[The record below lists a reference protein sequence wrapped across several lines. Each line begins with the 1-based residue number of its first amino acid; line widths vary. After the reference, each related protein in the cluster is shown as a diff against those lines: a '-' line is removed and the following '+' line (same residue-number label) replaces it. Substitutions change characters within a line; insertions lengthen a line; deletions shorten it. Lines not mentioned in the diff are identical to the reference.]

1 VLSGGESHAQH
12 YNVTDVFDEV
22 VTNPA
27 QFNSNGLLEL
37 RRRVDPNGPQHSC
50 KVGCSPNMCKG
61 ARASFFLLPP
71 LVRTPLC
78 RRGLRTEKKT
88 RSFFRSAGEELEAF
102 MQRHGGWD
110 QFDKVVYIGDG
121 GNDLCP
127 ILRLRAC
134 VSLSLFSPQSSF
146 APLTICSHRTPYTPQ
161 SRRRARPH
169 VPRAVA
175 SHRRHLQC
183 ARLGPQVPDCLVGRS
198 VGGRKVL
205 QGAALNRNGLEKV
218 RPYRK
223 AI

>member
-1 VLSGGESHAQH
+1 M
-12 YNVTDVFDEV
+12 TDVFDEV

-27 QFNSNGLLEL
+27 QFNSDGLLEL

-61 ARASFFLLPP
+61 TFCHSPLSLDPDILPDRRGTEEKRRNTHTP
-71 LVRTPLC
+71 LVL
-78 RRGLRTEKKT
+78 
-88 RSFFRSAGEELEAF
+88 SAGDELEAF

-134 VSLSLFSPQSSF
+134 VSLSLSFFSIV
-146 APLTICSHRTPYTPQ
+146 PLTTCSRHGPFTPQ
-161 SRRRARPH
+161 PRRCARSH
-169 VPRAVA
+169 VPRAVS
-175 SHRRHLQC
+175 SHRRHVQR
-183 ARLGPQVPDCLVGRS
+183 ARVGPQVPGCLVGRS

-205 QGAALNRNGLEKV
+205 QGAALNCQTTSIRVNVES
-218 RPYRK
+218 
-223 AI
+223 ANQ